1 MITLPFRKK
10 EKTPQEIKQKKGYNP
25 YFVAQIQPQG
35 GVSFKE
41 NLVRNGDGYST
52 CIHIYEYPTNVN
64 DFWLEP
70 IMNMPNAITTLDVV
84 SDERKQV
91 VEAINKNMSEQNARH
106 VNAKENIDR
115 MDAQEQYLDMKELY
129 RQVTNGEVIKRIHL
143 RIYIAEKTIPDLE
156 KRLKE
161 VIHHLET
168 HNFRG
173 SIFLNEQE
181 YEWESLITHFDMQK
195 KYPNKRKGK
204 EIPALALAGG
214 FPFHFTHLDD
224 PYGTYQG
231 TTRTGGS
238 VIFDLFHKD
247 QQRKSYNAVL
257 MGLMGAGKSTFLKKV
272 TTDNAIKG
280 YKIRGFDIVGEFESL
295 VRELGGKQI
304 ALDGSEGQINP
315 LQVFKTHEHELNSFT
330 QHLSKLTV
338 FYRFIAPEA
347 KDDELKEYEK
357 LLRKLYIQ
365 KQLWNDEKGAINY
378 ITGLSPEA
386 YPTFSEF
393 LQLIRQELYAD
404 EKTREHHSN
413 LGEYRKRRLEVI
425 ELNIENLVETYAHLF
440 DGISTIEDFN
450 DEQVVFFSIRHLSKL
465 KDEIAQAQ
473 LFNVMSLLW
482 DGMLQNGEPQLDAYT
497 EGTLA
502 FEDAIRYLIV
512 IDEAHHIVNTKRG
525 NEHAL
530 DFLTEFSREARKYF
544 AGLIYASHLISDFVP
559 DGSEQTAIEKI
570 KKLFDLTQY
579 KFIMQQDDNNLDTIQ
594 RVFKTGIT
602 DSELAEIPKLP
613 IGDVLL
619 CIKSVKNI
627 LFHIEIDEEEKVLYG
642 GGA

>member
-1 MITLPFRKK
+1 RKK

-393 LQLIRQELYAD
+393 LQLIRQELYVD

-482 DGMLQNGEPQLDAYT
+482 DGMLQNGEPQLDAFT

-512 IDEAHHIVNTKRG
+512 IDEAHHIVNTKKG

>member
-41 NLVRNGDGYST
+41 NLIRNGDGYST

>member
-10 EKTPQEIKQKKGYNP
+10 EKTPQEFKQKKGYNP

-181 YEWESLITHFDMQK
+181 YEWESLVTHFDMQK

-315 LQVFKTHEHELNSFT
+315 LQVFKTHEHEINSFT

-365 KQLWNDEKGAINY
+365 KQLWNDEKSASNH

-393 LQLIRQELYAD
+393 LQLIRKELYTN
-404 EKTREHHSN
+404 EETREHHPN
-413 LGEYRKRRLEVI
+413 LGEYRKRRLELI

-482 DGMLQNGEPQLDAYT
+482 DGMLQNGEPQLAAYT
-497 EGTLA
+497 KGTLA

>member
-512 IDEAHHIVNTKRG
+512 IDEAHHIVNTKKG

>member
-1 MITLPFRKK
+1 MMSLPFGKK

-25 YFVAQIQPQG
+25 HFVAQIQPQG

-70 IMNMPNAITTLDVV
+70 IMNLPNAITTLDVV

-181 YEWESLITHFDMQK
+181 YEWESLVTHFDIQK

-365 KQLWNDEKGAINY
+365 KQLWNDEKGSLNY

-512 IDEAHHIVNTKRG
+512 IDEAHHIVNTKKG

>member
-315 LQVFKTHEHELNSFT
+315 LQVFKTHEHQLNSFT

>member
-1 MITLPFRKK
+1 MSLPFGKK

-25 YFVAQIQPQG
+25 HFVAQIQPQG

-70 IMNMPNAITTLDVV
+70 IMNLPNAITTLDVV

-181 YEWESLITHFDMQK
+181 YEWESLVTHFDIQK

-365 KQLWNDEKGAINY
+365 KQLWNDEKGSLNY

-512 IDEAHHIVNTKRG
+512 IDEAHHIVNTKKG

>member
-1 MITLPFRKK
+1 MPLPFRKK

-181 YEWESLITHFDMQK
+181 YEWESLVTHFDIQK

-365 KQLWNDEKGAINY
+365 KQLWNDEKGSLNY

-404 EKTREHHSN
+404 EKTREHHPN
-413 LGEYRKRRLEVI
+413 LGEYRKRRLELI

-512 IDEAHHIVNTKRG
+512 IDEAHHIVNTKKG

>member
-181 YEWESLITHFDMQK
+181 YEWESLVTHFDIQK

-315 LQVFKTHEHELNSFT
+315 LQVFKTHEHEINSFT

-365 KQLWNDEKGAINY
+365 KQLWNDEKGASNH

-404 EKTREHHSN
+404 EKTREHHPN
-413 LGEYRKRRLEVI
+413 LGEYRKRRLEII

-482 DGMLQNGEPQLDAYT
+482 DGMLQNGEPQLAAYT
-497 EGTLA
+497 KGTLS

-512 IDEAHHIVNTKRG
+512 IDEAHHIVNTKKG

>member
-181 YEWESLITHFDMQK
+181 YEWESLVTHFDIQK

-512 IDEAHHIVNTKRG
+512 IDEAHHIVNTKKG

>member
-1 MITLPFRKK
+1 MMPLPFRKK

-181 YEWESLITHFDMQK
+181 YEWESLVTHFDIQK

-365 KQLWNDEKGAINY
+365 KQLWNDEKGSLNY

-404 EKTREHHSN
+404 EKTREHHPN
-413 LGEYRKRRLEVI
+413 LGEYRKRRLELI

-512 IDEAHHIVNTKRG
+512 IDEAHHIVNTKKG

>member
-1 MITLPFRKK
+1 MITLPFGKK

-25 YFVAQIQPQG
+25 HFVAQIQPQG

-173 SIFLNEQE
+173 TIFLNEQE
-181 YEWESLITHFDMQK
+181 YEWESLVTHFDIQK

-315 LQVFKTHEHELNSFT
+315 LQVFKTHEHEINSFT

-357 LLRKLYIQ
+357 LLRKLYIK
-365 KQLWNDEKGAINY
+365 KQLWNDEKGASNH
-378 ITGLSPEA
+378 ITGFSPEA

-393 LQLIRQELYAD
+393 LHLIRKELYTD
-404 EKTREHHSN
+404 EETREHHPN
-413 LGEYRKRRLEVI
+413 LGEYRKRRLELI

-482 DGMLQNGEPQLDAYT
+482 DGMLQNGEPQLAAYT
-497 EGTLA
+497 KGTLA

>member
-1 MITLPFRKK
+1 MIPLPFRKK

-181 YEWESLITHFDMQK
+181 YEWESLVTHFDIQK

-413 LGEYRKRRLEVI
+413 LGEYRKRRLELI

-512 IDEAHHIVNTKRG
+512 IDEAHHIVNTKKG

>member
-1 MITLPFRKK
+1 MPLPFHKK
-10 EKTPQEIKQKKGYNP
+10 EKIPQEIKQKKGYNP
-25 YFVAQIQPQG
+25 HFVAQIQPQG

-129 RQVTNGEVIKRIHL
+129 RQVTNGEVIKRVHL

-181 YEWESLITHFDMQK
+181 YEWESLVTHFDIQK

-315 LQVFKTHEHELNSFT
+315 LQVFKTHVHEINSFT

-338 FYRFIAPEA
+338 FYRYIAPEA

-365 KQLWNDEKGAINY
+365 KKLWNDEKCASNH

-404 EKTREHHSN
+404 EKTREHHPN
-413 LGEYRKRRLEVI
+413 LGEYRKRRLELI

-482 DGMLQNGEPQLDAYT
+482 DGMLQNGEAQLAAFT
-497 EGTLA
+497 KGTLT
-502 FEDAIRYLIV
+502 FEDAVRYLIV
-512 IDEAHHIVNTKRG
+512 IDEAHHLINTKKG
-525 NEHAL
+525 NEHTL

>member
-1 MITLPFRKK
+1 MSLPFRKK

-25 YFVAQIQPQG
+25 HFVAQIQPQG

-181 YEWESLITHFDMQK
+181 YEWESLVTHFDLQK

-404 EKTREHHSN
+404 EKTREHYPN
-413 LGEYRKRRLEVI
+413 LGEYRKRRLELI

-512 IDEAHHIVNTKRG
+512 IDEAHHIVNTKKG

>member
-1 MITLPFRKK
+1 MISLPFRKK

-143 RIYIAEKTIPDLE
+143 RIYIAKKTIPDLE

-181 YEWESLITHFDMQK
+181 YEWESLVTHFDIQK

-413 LGEYRKRRLEVI
+413 LGEYRKRRLELI

-512 IDEAHHIVNTKRG
+512 IDEAHHIVNTKKG

>member
-404 EKTREHHSN
+404 EKTREHNSN

-497 EGTLA
+497 EGTLS

-512 IDEAHHIVNTKRG
+512 IDEAHHIVNTKKG

>member
-1 MITLPFRKK
+1 MITLPFGKK

-195 KYPNKRKGK
+195 KYPNKRRGK

-280 YKIRGFDIVGEFESL
+280 YKIRGFDIVGEFENL

>member
-1 MITLPFRKK
+1 MMSLPFRKK

-181 YEWESLITHFDMQK
+181 YEWESLVTHFDLQK

-365 KQLWNDEKGAINY
+365 KQLWNDEKGSINY

-404 EKTREHHSN
+404 EKTREHHPN
-413 LGEYRKRRLEVI
+413 LGEYRKRRLELI

-512 IDEAHHIVNTKRG
+512 IDEAHHIVNTKKG

>member
-1 MITLPFRKK
+1 MTLPFGKK

-25 YFVAQIQPQG
+25 HIVARIQPQG

-143 RIYIAEKTIPDLE
+143 RIYIAEKTISDLE

-181 YEWESLITHFDMQK
+181 YEWESLVTHFDIQK

-315 LQVFKTHEHELNSFT
+315 LQVFKTHEHEINSFT

-365 KQLWNDEKGAINY
+365 KQLWNDEKGASNH
-378 ITGLSPEA
+378 ITRRSPEA

-393 LQLIRQELYAD
+393 LHLIRKELYTD
-404 EKTREHHSN
+404 EKTREHHPN
-413 LGEYRKRRLEVI
+413 LGEYRKRRLELI

-482 DGMLQNGEPQLDAYT
+482 DGMLQNGEPQLAAYT
-497 EGTLA
+497 KGTLA

-512 IDEAHHIVNTKRG
+512 IDEAHHIVNTKKG

>member
-1 MITLPFRKK
+1 MIPLPFGKK

-25 YFVAQIQPQG
+25 HFVAQIQPQG

-181 YEWESLITHFDMQK
+181 YEWESLVTHFDIQK

-497 EGTLA
+497 KGTLA

>member
-1 MITLPFRKK
+1 MSLPFRKK

-181 YEWESLITHFDMQK
+181 YEWESLVTHFDIQK

-365 KQLWNDEKGAINY
+365 KQLWNDEKGSLNY

-404 EKTREHHSN
+404 EKTREHHPN
-413 LGEYRKRRLEVI
+413 LGEYRKRRLELI

-512 IDEAHHIVNTKRG
+512 IDEAHHIVNTKKG

>member
-1 MITLPFRKK
+1 MSLPFRKK
-10 EKTPQEIKQKKGYNP
+10 EKTPQEIKQKRGYNP

-84 SDERKQV
+84 SEERKQV

-143 RIYIAEKTIPDLE
+143 RIYIAEKTILDLE

-181 YEWESLITHFDMQK
+181 YEWESLVTHFDIQK

-315 LQVFKTHEHELNSFT
+315 LQVFRTHEHELNSFT

-365 KQLWNDEKGAINY
+365 KQLWNDEKGASNH

-404 EKTREHHSN
+404 EKTREHHPN
-413 LGEYRKRRLEVI
+413 LGEYRKRRLELI

-482 DGMLQNGEPQLDAYT
+482 DGMLQNGEPQLAAYT
-497 EGTLA
+497 KGTLS

-512 IDEAHHIVNTKRG
+512 IDEAHHIVNTKKG

>member
-1 MITLPFRKK
+1 MITLPYRKK

-181 YEWESLITHFDMQK
+181 YEWESLVTHFDIQK

-315 LQVFKTHEHELNSFT
+315 LQVFKTHEHEINSFT

-365 KQLWNDEKGAINY
+365 KQLWNDEKGASNH
-378 ITGLSPEA
+378 ITGLSPDA

-404 EKTREHHSN
+404 EKTREHHPN
-413 LGEYRKRRLEVI
+413 LGEYRKRRLELI

-482 DGMLQNGEPQLDAYT
+482 DGMLQNGEPQLAAYT
-497 EGTLA
+497 KGTLA

>member
-1 MITLPFRKK
+1 MITLPFGKK

-25 YFVAQIQPQG
+25 HFVAQIQPQG

-181 YEWESLITHFDMQK
+181 YEWESLVTHFDIQK

-315 LQVFKTHEHELNSFT
+315 LQVFKTHEHEINSFT

-365 KQLWNDEKGAINY
+365 KQLWNDEKGASNH

-393 LQLIRQELYAD
+393 LHLIRQELYTD
-404 EKTREHHSN
+404 EETREHHPN
-413 LGEYRKRRLEVI
+413 LGEYRKRRLELI

-482 DGMLQNGEPQLDAYT
+482 DGMLQNGEPQLAAYT
-497 EGTLA
+497 KGTLA

>member
-70 IMNMPNAITTLDVV
+70 IINMPNAITTLDVV

-315 LQVFKTHEHELNSFT
+315 LQVFKTHEHQLNSFT

>member
-181 YEWESLITHFDMQK
+181 YEWESLVTHFDIQK

-315 LQVFKTHEHELNSFT
+315 LQVFKTHEHEINSFT

-365 KQLWNDEKGAINY
+365 KQLWNDEKGVINY

-393 LQLIRQELYAD
+393 LKLIRKELYAD
-404 EKTREHHSN
+404 EETREHHPN
-413 LGEYRKRRLEVI
+413 LGEYRKRRLELI

-482 DGMLQNGEPQLDAYT
+482 DGMLQNGEPQLAAYT
-497 EGTLA
+497 KGTLS

-512 IDEAHHIVNTKRG
+512 IDEAHHIVNTKKG

>member
-1 MITLPFRKK
+1 MPLPFLKK
-10 EKTPQEIKQKKGYNP
+10 EKTPQEIKQKKGYNL

-129 RQVTNGEVIKRIHL
+129 RQVTNGEVIKRVHL

-181 YEWESLITHFDMQK
+181 YEWESLVTHFDMQK

-315 LQVFKTHEHELNSFT
+315 LQVFKTHVHEINSFT

-338 FYRFIAPEA
+338 FYRYIAPEA

-365 KQLWNDEKGAINY
+365 KQLWNDEKGASNH

-393 LQLIRQELYAD
+393 LHLIRKELYAD
-404 EKTREHHSN
+404 EKTREHHPN
-413 LGEYRKRRLEVI
+413 LGEYRKRRLELI

-482 DGMLQNGEPQLDAYT
+482 DGMLQNGEAQLAAFT
-497 EGTLA
+497 KGTLT
-502 FEDAIRYLIV
+502 FEDAVRYLIV
-512 IDEAHHIVNTKRG
+512 IDEAHHLINTKKG
-525 NEHAL
+525 NEHTL

>member
-1 MITLPFRKK
+1 MITLPFGKK

-181 YEWESLITHFDMQK
+181 YEWESLVTHFDIQK

-315 LQVFKTHEHELNSFT
+315 LQVFKTHEHEINSFT

-365 KQLWNDEKGAINY
+365 KQLWNDEKGASNH
-378 ITGLSPEA
+378 ITGHSPEA

-393 LQLIRQELYAD
+393 LHLIRQELYTN
-404 EKTREHHSN
+404 EETREHHPN
-413 LGEYRKRRLEVI
+413 LGEYRKRRLELI

-482 DGMLQNGEPQLDAYT
+482 DGMLQNGGPQLAAYT
-497 EGTLA
+497 KGTLA

>member
-1 MITLPFRKK
+1 FRKK

-393 LQLIRQELYAD
+393 LQLIRQELYVD

-482 DGMLQNGEPQLDAYT
+482 DGMLQNGEPQLDAFT

-512 IDEAHHIVNTKRG
+512 IDEAHHIVNTKKG

>member
-1 MITLPFRKK
+1 MPLPFRKK

-129 RQVTNGEVIKRIHL
+129 HQVTNGEVIKRIHL

-181 YEWESLITHFDMQK
+181 YEWESLVTHFDIQK

-404 EKTREHHSN
+404 EKTREHHPN
-413 LGEYRKRRLEVI
+413 LGEYRKRRLELI

-465 KDEIAQAQ
+465 KAEIAQAQ

-482 DGMLQNGEPQLDAYT
+482 DGMLQNGEPQLAAYT
-497 EGTLA
+497 KGMLA

>member
-1 MITLPFRKK
+1 MITLPFGKK

-25 YFVAQIQPQG
+25 HFVAQIQPQG

-181 YEWESLITHFDMQK
+181 YEWESLVTHFDIQK

-497 EGTLA
+497 EGTLS

-512 IDEAHHIVNTKRG
+512 IDEAHHIVNTKKG

>member
-1 MITLPFRKK
+1 MIPLPFRKK

-181 YEWESLITHFDMQK
+181 YEWESLVTHFDIQK

-413 LGEYRKRRLEVI
+413 LGEYRKRRLELI

-512 IDEAHHIVNTKRG
+512 IDEAHHIVNTKKG

-602 DSELAEIPKLP
+602 DSELVEIPKLP

>member
-1 MITLPFRKK
+1 MITLPFRTK

-181 YEWESLITHFDMQK
+181 YEWESLVTHFDIQK

-315 LQVFKTHEHELNSFT
+315 LQVFKTHEHEINSFT

-365 KQLWNDEKGAINY
+365 KQLWNDEKGASNH

-393 LQLIRQELYAD
+393 LQLIRRELYAD
-404 EKTREHHSN
+404 EKTREHHPN
-413 LGEYRKRRLEVI
+413 LGEYRKHRLELI

-482 DGMLQNGEPQLDAYT
+482 DGMLQNGEPQLAAYT
-497 EGTLA
+497 KGTLA

>member
-10 EKTPQEIKQKKGYNP
+10 EKTTQEIKQKKGYNP

-181 YEWESLITHFDMQK
+181 YEWESLVTHFDIQK

-315 LQVFKTHEHELNSFT
+315 LQVFKTHEHEINSFT

-365 KQLWNDEKGAINY
+365 KQLWNDEKGASNQ

-393 LQLIRQELYAD
+393 LQLIRKELYAD
-404 EKTREHHSN
+404 EKTREHHPN
-413 LGEYRKRRLEVI
+413 LGEYRKRRLELI

-482 DGMLQNGEPQLDAYT
+482 DGMLQNGEPQLAAYT
-497 EGTLA
+497 KGTLS

-512 IDEAHHIVNTKRG
+512 IDEAHHIVNTKKG

>member
-1 MITLPFRKK
+1 MITLPFGKK

-181 YEWESLITHFDMQK
+181 YEWESLVTHFDIQK

-315 LQVFKTHEHELNSFT
+315 LQVFKTHVHEINSFT

-338 FYRFIAPEA
+338 FYRYIAPEA

-365 KQLWNDEKGAINY
+365 KKLWNDEKGASNH

-393 LQLIRQELYAD
+393 LQLIRKELYAN
-404 EKTREHHSN
+404 EKTREHHPN
-413 LGEYRKRRLEVI
+413 LGEYRKRRLELI

-482 DGMLQNGEPQLDAYT
+482 DGMLQNGEAQLAAFT
-497 EGTLA
+497 KGTLT
-502 FEDAIRYLIV
+502 FEDAVRYLIV
-512 IDEAHHIVNTKRG
+512 IDEAHHLINTKKG
-525 NEHAL
+525 NEHTL

>member
-315 LQVFKTHEHELNSFT
+315 LQVFKTHEHQLNSFT

-502 FEDAIRYLIV
+502 FEDAVRYLIV
-512 IDEAHHIVNTKRG
+512 IDEAHHLINTKKG
-525 NEHAL
+525 NEHTL